1 MPEISF
7 KDPPFWWIRNL
18 ISALSVLEISIKK
31 TTCVKKLY
39 NALSHL
45 QTIDSYFS
53 MNIKTIIFLE
63 IVNKYHNTSVFL
75 WKVNFKYK
83 RWIIIF
89 IHMEYMEMLMNDA
102 DFF

>member
-1 MPEISF
+1 M
-7 KDPPFWWIRNL
+7 

-83 RWIIIF
+83 DELLYSYKRWIIIF